1 MVFFLV
7 FMLMWFGIP
16 YVVLAVFALDL
27 AWAAGIPGLWWFW
40 QLNICIPAAVWWFA
54 LGLAVFNRLP
64 DPNEAGQR
72 AVSERRRRNPPPQ
85 PPRRP

>member
-7 FMLMWFGIP
+7 FMLAWLGVP

-27 AWAAGIPGLWWFW
+27 AWATAIPGLWWFW
-40 QLNICIPAAVWWFA
+40 QLNIYIPAVVWFV
-54 LGLAVFNRLP
+54 LGLMVFNRLP

-72 AVSERRRRNPPPQ
+72 AVSERRRNPPPP